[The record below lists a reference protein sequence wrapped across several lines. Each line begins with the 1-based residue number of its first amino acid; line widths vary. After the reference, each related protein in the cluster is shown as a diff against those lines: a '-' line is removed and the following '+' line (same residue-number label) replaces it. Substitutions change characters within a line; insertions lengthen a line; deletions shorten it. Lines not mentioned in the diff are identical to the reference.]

1 MKKIIIFISAI
12 LCFLSCKQD
21 ECSPISSESCDR
33 SSLVVINPNSRD
45 LFKFILRPDTFTDYK
60 NLNVNAVKSVPGQG
74 EIEWVG
80 NNGIIRFISSGECYL
95 SIANYVDTTW
105 RDLESWAFLREVV
118 LTKFDPCSYQKQ
130 KIFDESAYLL
140 DNSKNYSRYIRNFDD
155 VVDAEWYLDTSE
167 DNWIQVT
174 KLDKNT
180 KIAEGEF
187 LLHFRIKT
195 KITGTG
201 NTYSDK
207 VNFRCGRFKAKI
219 FER

>member
-1 MKKIIIFISAI
+1 MKKIIIFISVI
-12 LCFLSCKQD
+12 LCFLGCQRD
-21 ECSPISSESCDR
+21 EYSPNSSESCDV
-33 SSLVVINPNSRD
+33 SSLVIINPNSRD
-45 LFKFILRPDTFTDYK
+45 LFKYVIRPDTVSVYG
-60 NLNVNAVKSVPGQG
+60 NANAIKSVPGQG
-74 EIEWVG
+74 EIEWIG
-80 NNGIIRFISSGECYL
+80 KNSITNILSSGEYYL
-95 SIANYVDTTW
+95 LMANYVDTTW
-105 RDLESWAFLREVV
+105 RDLEYWAFLRENIGIRFYPFSC
-118 LTKFDPCSYQKQ
+118 KKQ
-130 KIFDESAYLL
+130 KIYDESAYLL
-140 DNSKNYSRYIRNFDD
+140 DNSKNYSRYILWADD
-155 VVDAEWYLDTSE
+155 VLDAEWYLDTSE
-167 DNWIQVT
+167 DNYIQVT